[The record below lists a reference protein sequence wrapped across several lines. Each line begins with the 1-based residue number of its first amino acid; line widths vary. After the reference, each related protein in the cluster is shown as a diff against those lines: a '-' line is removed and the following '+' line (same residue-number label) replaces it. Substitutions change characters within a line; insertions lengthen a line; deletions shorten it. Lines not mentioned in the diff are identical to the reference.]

1 LLELFFL
8 GTSASAPSV
17 HRGLSSQVVSYRD
30 HRFLIDCGEGTQR
43 QILRSG
49 LGFRRLHRILITHG
63 HLDHILG
70 LAGLLSTFMR
80 WEAIE
85 ELEIWGGAFALERV
99 RDLLFGVVLRGG
111 KPPIRLNLIPIES
124 GTLFEQDGFRVEA
137 FPVAHRGPGCFG
149 FAFEE
154 PTRQPF
160 LVEEAEALGVPPGP
174 MRRELVA
181 GNPVTLPDSRTVRP
195 DQVLGPLRRG
205 TRLVHV
211 GDCAKTEG
219 LLEVTRDADALV
231 IEATYLDIEASLA
244 AEFGHLTAKQAASL
258 AAEAGIGQLFLT
270 HISRR
275 YHDRDVFK
283 EASAIFPHVTV
294 ARDFDRHEIRKPD

>member
-1 LLELFFL
+1 
-8 GTSASAPSV
+8 
-17 HRGLSSQVVSYRD
+17 
-30 HRFLIDCGEGTQR
+30 
-43 QILRSG
+43 
-49 LGFRRLHRILITHG
+49 
-63 HLDHILG
+63 
-70 LAGLLSTFMR
+70 MR

-124 GTLFEQDGFRVEA
+124 GTLFEQDSFRVEA

-181 GNPVTLPDSRTVRP
+181 GNPVILPDGRTVRP